1 MQAWLIA
8 LTSLARSPAG
18 AVAFLTVIPIPGMR
32 LDDRD
37 VARGAVFFPLV
48 GALIGAGVASIGI
61 GLDGLLTPF
70 LAAVVAVAFEAALTG
85 GLHLD
90 GLADTADGLGARER
104 GRALEI
110 MREGT
115 IGAFG
120 AAALAL
126 ALLLEGAAVAL
137 LLADDEAILP
147 LTAAFAFGRAAPL
160 AVAWALPY
168 ARTDEGSGRILAER
182 SPRTLLAAGI
192 VFACGLAAALV
203 GLDAVALLGG
213 AMAGTV
219 IVAAAAAWRL
229 GGVTGDVLGATI
241 QLATIGSLLAAVAV
255 S

>member
-1 MQAWLIA
+1 
-8 LTSLARSPAG
+8 LTSVARSAAG
-18 AVAFLTVIPIPGMR
+18 AVAFLTVVPIPRVR

-37 VARGAVFFPLV
+37 VARAVFFFPLV
-48 GALIGAGVASIGI
+48 GALIGTGVALVAL
-61 GLDGLLTPF
+61 GLDDLLTPF
-70 LAAVVAVAFEAALTG
+70 LAAVVAVAFEALLTG

-104 GRALEI
+104 ERALEI

-126 ALLLEGAAVAL
+126 ALLLEAAAIAL
-137 LLADDEAILP
+137 LLAEDGAVATLA
-147 LTAAFAFGRAAPL
+147 AAFAFGRAAPL
-160 AVAWALPY
+160 GLAWALPS
-168 ARTDEGSGRILAER
+168 ARPDEGSGRILAER
-182 SPRTLLAAGI
+182 SPRGLLAAGI
-192 VFACGLAAALV
+192 VLACGLAAGLV

-219 IVAAAAAWRL
+219 LVAAAAAWRL
-229 GGVTGDVLGATI
+229 RGVTGDVLGATI
-241 QLATIGSLLAAVAV
+241 QLATVGSLLAAVAI

>member
-1 MQAWLIA
+1 MQAWPIA
-8 LTSLARSPAG
+8 LTSVARAAAG
-18 AVAFLTVIPIPGMR
+18 ALAFLTVMPIPGIR

-61 GLDGLLTPF
+61 GLDDLLTPF
-70 LAAVVAVAFEAALTG
+70 LAAVVAVSFEAVVTG
-85 GLHLD
+85 ALHLD

-104 GRALEI
+104 DRALEI

-126 ALLLEGAAVAL
+126 ALLLEAAAIAL
-137 LLADDEAILP
+137 LLADDGAVLT

-160 AVAWALPY
+160 ALAWALPY
-168 ARTDEGSGRILAER
+168 ARADEGSGRILTER
-182 SPRTLLAAGI
+182 SPRALLAAGI
-192 VFACGLAAALV
+192 AIACGLAAALV
-203 GLDAVALLGG
+203 GLDAVALVGG

-241 QLATIGSLLAAVAV
+241 QLATVGSLLAAVAV